1 MDLTGRAP
9 ASELPAVFGEMTM
22 ARDLDKYVRR
32 YTTLSSAL
40 DTLAQKRLVL
50 LSPSKWDDL
59 NDVHFMELYRSVAN
73 AGSVLALCCTLA
85 TETYHHWRVFT
96 QGMEGIC
103 LEFERQPL
111 ERQLSGT
118 PGLEMRKVD
127 YLKVGDLEALHP
139 GDANRLPYVKRDG
152 FSDEREWRIV
162 LTSAESAVM
171 AMPVA
176 IELTSLKRVLLNPWM
191 PPSLADNLR
200 GVIRTIPGC
209 ESVRIEASRLTNSER
224 WKSAGKA
231 LAGS

>member
-1 MDLTGRAP
+1 
-9 ASELPAVFGEMTM
+9 M

-59 NDVHFMELYRSVAN
+59 NDVYFMELYRSVSN

-111 ERQLSGT
+111 ERQLSIL
-118 PGLEMRKVD
+118 PGIEMRKVD
-127 YLKVGDLEALHP
+127 YLKVGDLETLHSREA
-139 GDANRLPYVKRDG
+139 DRLPYIKREG

-162 LTSAESAVM
+162 STCAESAVM
-171 AMPVA
+171 DKSVA
-176 IELTSLKRVLLNPWM
+176 IELTSLNRVLLNPWM

-200 GVIRTIPGC
+200 SLIRSIPGC
-209 ESVRIEASRLTNSER
+209 ESIRIEASRLTNSER

-231 LAGS
+231 LAGP